1 MIPCSTVHG
10 TVRCDL
16 GVLKAYTEAVFGCRI
31 EESTYNRENGTFKF
45 SSSDF
50 AVDDDVM
57 SALLTSLLTHTQ
69 TLTGFAESHLAWRC
83 FLYAPNYVPTFAL
96 KKEVAEDNNST
107 TRALKEAVTC

>member
-1 MIPCSTVHG
+1 MIPCSTVQN
-10 TVRCDL
+10 TVCCDISAF
-16 GVLKAYTEAVFGCRI
+16 KAYTKTVFGCCI
-31 EESTYNRENGTFKF
+31 EENTYNRENGTFKF

-69 TLTGFAESHLAWRC
+69 TLTAFAESHLARRC
-83 FLYAPNYVPTFAL
+83 FLYAPSYVPTFAL
-96 KKEVAEDNNST
+96 KKEMAEDNNST